1 MKIVDDSISASDV
14 IVETNSNKLPR
25 LNFNSWGSWENLSP

>member
-1 MKIVDDSISASDV
+1 MKIVDDSISAGDV

-25 LNFNSWGSWENLSP
+25 LNFSS